1 MNDKNPF
8 SEFALSMLAIFIFG
22 WGYSCISSCG
32 HKESSS
38 ASYIT
43 SSGDTTGAWVFMT
56 YCVKDRLK
64 CPSSAKFEYAGAGNV
79 ISLDKDRYRI
89 NSYVDAQNSFG
100 APIRINFQGVVQK
113 RGSNWELEHLNIDE

>member
-1 MNDKNPF
+1 
-8 SEFALSMLAIFIFG
+8 
-22 WGYSCISSCG
+22 
-32 HKESSS
+32 
-38 ASYIT
+38 
-43 SSGDTTGAWVFMT
+43 MT

-113 RGSNWELEHLNIDE
+113 RGSNWELEDLNIDE